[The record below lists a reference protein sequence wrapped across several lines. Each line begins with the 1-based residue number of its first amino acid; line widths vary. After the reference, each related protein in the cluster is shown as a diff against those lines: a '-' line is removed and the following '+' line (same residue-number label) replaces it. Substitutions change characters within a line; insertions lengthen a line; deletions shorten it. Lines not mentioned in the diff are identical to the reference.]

1 MGIAHSRRFRNSYKH
16 TAENCSFIGNGPQE
30 ASDELMNTRVETE
43 KGADSGAEPLDAG
56 GAGAA
61 GVSVEGG
68 HECDDR
74 QGMLEVRGNAD
85 AEEQAQQEAHDA
97 PLPQQAVTAGSTGGG
112 RIGGGG
118 SFLRRFGGTGEPL
131 TTALLSAAYKEVPS
145 GAEKTI
151 EHVIDCWRTSKLR
164 GLSHGCWQL
173 DLPSWGINMKK

>member
-1 MGIAHSRRFRNSYKH
+1 MVRIPS
-16 TAENCSFIGNGPQE
+16 T
-30 ASDELMNTRVETE
+30 L
-43 KGADSGAEPLDAG
+43 AEP
-56 GAGAA
+56 
-61 GVSVEGG
+61 
-68 HECDDR
+68 
-74 QGMLEVRGNAD
+74 
-85 AEEQAQQEAHDA
+85 AQQESPSKVVTSAMTLRQSGGKGIPTRRSRRSKKQAHDA
-97 PLPQQAVTAGSTGGG
+97 LLPQQAVTAGSTGGG

-151 EHVIDCWRTSKLR
+151 EQVVDCWRTSKLR